1 MKGVL
6 ELDKIKYLKNQF
18 LIGLIVSLF
27 FEIFMIY
34 LLFFIEMDAYPN
46 LSKVFFK
53 NFILIY
59 GLSIPLII
67 LYTLNSLLYKSKNRL
82 LYYLSLFFTLIIIL
96 IILTIYLFLIPFIEG
111 FGFGF

>member
-27 FEIFMIY
+27 FEISMTF
-34 LLFFIEMDAYPN
+34 LLFLGENDVY
-46 LSKVFFK
+46 LSKIFFK

-59 GLSIPLII
+59 MLSIPLIS
-67 LYTLNSLLYKSKNRL
+67 LYALNSLLYKSKNRL